1 MYQYLHSYMQN
12 QITIQVQV
20 WKTLVVSAFL
30 GVSGHW
36 NIEHCN
42 IFWSVNFTLV
52 YFGLTFHSTNV
63 KNFPKIFAFQ
73 SFDYAGHGP
82 VVRRINDS
90 IEGPLVRRFIDLKDM
105 SHSTSRHWHDKTKSF
120 LFDSFESADKI
131 LSLTSYITLMRQN
144 IVDRIEF
151 F

>member
-1 MYQYLHSYMQN
+1 MIGKVQKNVNYGKIYICSTYCCCQVYRQGNLECRTDYKTASVLSVTLCMYQYLHSYIQN

-42 IFWSVNFTLV
+42 IFWSVNFTLLV
-52 YFGLTFHSTNV
+52 YFGLTFHSTFV

-82 VVRRINDS
+82 VVRRI
-90 IEGPLVRRFIDLKDM
+90 IRLKD
-105 SHSTSRHWHDKTKSF
+105 H
-120 LFDSFESADKI
+120 
-131 LSLTSYITLMRQN
+131 
-144 IVDRIEF
+144 
-151 F
+151 